1 MGSGA
6 ASARPGHVQVSDRGS
21 GLFRNEVWWRGA
33 TLGPGA
39 TLPFPGVCPPS
50 AFPFYSLRP
59 LLSLYRFKGV
69 VGLHSICSLG
79 TARTK
84 GRSFSNSIKKG
95 KGERVTAGGGALY
108 HVVLVPRGDEEGEPG
123 LGGDRA
129 SPPSGSELSM
139 HKLPQ
144 LWAAPS
150 VAEVVPERRDHTAL
164 YPMPSLRPP
173 SIRPQSS
180 ATLGVT
186 DDSVTAML
194 AALAAL
200 AAAPQDYEV
209 GMHHQGA
216 STPRVLLGAE
226 MVRPASVPLHQAD
239 ASYPMQH
246 AASSVQQGE
255 LVDASRKKSVG
266 FE

>member
-1 MGSGA
+1 MACGVETGDSGTRCNF
-6 ASARPGHVQVSDRGS
+6 SLSRGLPS
-21 GLFRNEVWWRGA
+21 LCLPL
-33 TLGPGA
+33 TLLTVLP
-39 TLPFPGVCPPS
+39 PFP
-50 AFPFYSLRP
+50 
-59 LLSLYRFKGV
+59 SLYRFKGV

-79 TARTK
+79 TARTA
-84 GRSFSNSIKKG
+84 GRSFANSIKKG

-226 MVRPASVPLHQAD
+226 IVRPASVPLHQAD
-239 ASYPMQH
+239 TSYPLQH
-246 AASSVQQGE
+246 AASSVHQGE